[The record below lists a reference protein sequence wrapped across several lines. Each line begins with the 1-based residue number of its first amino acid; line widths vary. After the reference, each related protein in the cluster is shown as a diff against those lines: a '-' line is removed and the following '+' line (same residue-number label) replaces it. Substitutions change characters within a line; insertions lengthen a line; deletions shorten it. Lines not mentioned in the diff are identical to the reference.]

1 MERLV
6 IKKQNAE
13 TFFKET
19 FHDVIEQFGSSNIFF
34 CGTKMYIRVKN
45 LIISVEFTGTNMA
58 FSNIVLMATGLNG
71 IIDQNITPLTMI
83 FKESKIKSGQD
94 KIVNLRVVMNM
105 TGEYSMV
112 WSCDLADSDMMNI
125 NNIVISYVELFSTL

>member
-1 MERLV
+1 MERVV

-19 FHDVIEQFGSSNIFF
+19 FHDVIEQFGISNVFF
-34 CGTKMYIRVKN
+34 CGRKMYIRVKN
-45 LIISVEFTGTNMA
+45 VIVSVEFTGTNMA
-58 FSNIVLMATGLNG
+58 FSNLVLMATGLNG

-112 WSCDLADSDMMNI
+112 WSCDLTDSDLMNI
-125 NNIVISYVELFSTL
+125 NNIVISYLELFSTL

>member
-1 MERLV
+1 
-6 IKKQNAE
+6 
-13 TFFKET
+13 
-19 FHDVIEQFGSSNIFF
+19 
-34 CGTKMYIRVKN
+34 MYIRVKN
-45 LIISVEFTGTNMA
+45 VIISVEFTGPNMA

-112 WSCDLADSDMMNI
+112 WSCDLTDSDMMNI

>member
-1 MERLV
+1 
-6 IKKQNAE
+6 
-13 TFFKET
+13 
-19 FHDVIEQFGSSNIFF
+19 
-34 CGTKMYIRVKN
+34 
-45 LIISVEFTGTNMA
+45 MA

-112 WSCDLADSDMMNI
+112 WSCDL
-125 NNIVISYVELFSTL
+125 

>member
-34 CGTKMYIRVKN
+34 CGRKMYIRVKFLLSLQE
-45 LIISVEFTGTNMA
+45 LIWHFQILYLWQQV
-58 FSNIVLMATGLNG
+58 
-71 IIDQNITPLTMI
+71 
-83 FKESKIKSGQD
+83 
-94 KIVNLRVVMNM
+94 
-105 TGEYSMV
+105 
-112 WSCDLADSDMMNI
+112 
-125 NNIVISYVELFSTL
+125 

>member
-19 FHDVIEQFGSSNIFF
+19 FHVVIEQFGSSNIFF
-34 CGTKMYIRVKN
+34 CGRKMYIRVKN
-45 LIISVEFTGTNMA
+45 VIISVEFTGTNMA

-112 WSCDLADSDMMNI
+112 WSCDLTDSDMMNI